1 VPAPFR
7 ADRQMLFPTS
17 AESLWAVLLDTSRY
31 REWWPWIEVFDAG
44 PEPFAAGSRAEF
56 VIRSPL
62 GYRQRCHTVVVDT
75 EPGHLVTVAVGG
87 DLSGPA
93 SLAVHPV
100 VDGCRARISW
110 SLSLERRW
118 LRNAARVARP
128 AMGWAH
134 DRVVDRGLAQFR
146 ERALTGRGRG

>member
-1 VPAPFR
+1 MPAPFR
-7 ADRQMLFPTS
+7 ADREMSFPTS
-17 AESLWAVLLDTSRY
+17 AGSLWAVLLDTSRY

-62 GYRQRCHTVVVDT
+62 GYRLHCHTVVVDT
-75 EPGHLVTVAVGG
+75 EPGHLVSVAVGG

-93 SLAVHPV
+93 ALAVQPV
-100 VDGCRARISW
+100 VDGCCARISW

-118 LRNAARVARP
+118 LRDAARVARP

-146 ERALTGRGRG
+146 ARAMPPETD